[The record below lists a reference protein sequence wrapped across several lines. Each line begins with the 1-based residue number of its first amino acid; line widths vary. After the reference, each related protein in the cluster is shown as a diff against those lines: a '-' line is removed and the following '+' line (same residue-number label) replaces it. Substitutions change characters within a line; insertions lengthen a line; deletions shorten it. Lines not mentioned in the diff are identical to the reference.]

1 MTDTAL
7 VVIRTF
13 LNNVDAEL
21 ARGVLESAAI
31 ESMIQADDC
40 GGVRPHLWM
49 GGVRLLVAAENAARA
64 EEVLGTSMGVPD
76 PGTSGLLDSD
86 AE

>member
-1 MTDTAL
+1 M

-21 ARGVLESAAI
+21 ARSALEAAEI
-31 ESMIQADDC
+31 ESVIRADDC

-49 GGVRLLVAAENAARA
+49 GGVELLVGTDDAAQAEAVLSEAFPAARPP
-64 EEVLGTSMGVPD
+64 EDVG
-76 PGTSGLLDSD
+76 
-86 AE
+86 

>member
-1 MTDTAL
+1 M

-21 ARGVLESAAI
+21 AKSALEAADI
-31 ESMIQADDC
+31 NAVIRADDC

-49 GGVRLLVAAENAARA
+49 GGVELLVEEADKAQA
-64 EEVLGTSMGVPD
+64 EEVLGSSMYIVD
-76 PGTSGLLDSD
+76 PGS
-86 AE
+86 

>member
-1 MTDTAL
+1 M

-21 ARGVLESAAI
+21 ARSALEAAEI
-31 ESMIQADDC
+31 ESVIRADDC

-49 GGVRLLVAAENAARA
+49 GGVELLVGTDDAAQA
-64 EEVLGTSMGVPD
+64 EAVLSEVFPEEPPPT
-76 PGTSGLLDSD
+76 
-86 AE
+86 

>member
-1 MTDTAL
+1 M

-21 ARGVLESAAI
+21 AKSALEAAEI
-31 ESMIQADDC
+31 ASVIRADDC

-49 GGVRLLVAAENAARA
+49 GGVELLVDEDDATQASEILDAA
-64 EEVLGTSMGVPD
+64 VDD
-76 PGTSGLLDSD
+76 PQDGGEGP
-86 AE
+86 AFA

>member
-1 MTDTAL
+1 M

-21 ARGVLESAAI
+21 AKSALEAADI
-31 ESMIQADDC
+31 VSEIHPDDC

-49 GGVRLLVAAENAARA
+49 GGVQLLVDEADVAQAT
-64 EEVLGTSMGVPD
+64 EVL
-76 PGTSGLLDSD
+76 DSSTRV
-86 AE
+86 E

>member
-1 MTDTAL
+1 M

-21 ARGVLESAAI
+21 ARSALEAAEI
-31 ESMIQADDC
+31 ESVIRADDC

-49 GGVRLLVAAENAARA
+49 GGVELLVGADDAAQADAVLSEVFP
-64 EEVLGTSMGVPD
+64 EEPPPT
-76 PGTSGLLDSD
+76 
-86 AE
+86 